1 MWRLDF
7 FKVIDLEV
15 FDIYML
21 CMYIQRTFNNF
32 LNVFLTGQRRL
43 SIDLF
48 LKRSYCDCSDLF
60 LVVNLLLYMY
70 IYVCITCFYNR
81 IFLKKNH
88 ENRENGL
95 VASYEGSFVEKVF
108 DLTNKFIPSVQRSR
122 LSFFHRSNQKEDL
135 NERRTSLFKQWGIV
149 YLYYQFIFTE
159 TPFISN
165 LS

>member
-1 MWRLDF
+1 
-7 FKVIDLEV
+7 
-15 FDIYML
+15 
-21 CMYIQRTFNNF
+21 MY
-32 LNVFLTGQRRL
+32 
-43 SIDLF
+43 D
-48 LKRSYCDCSDLF
+48 
-60 LVVNLLLYMY
+60 
-70 IYVCITCFYNR
+70 ITCFYNR

-165 LS
+165 LSQEFARKERKNEMIVIFLRMMRTST